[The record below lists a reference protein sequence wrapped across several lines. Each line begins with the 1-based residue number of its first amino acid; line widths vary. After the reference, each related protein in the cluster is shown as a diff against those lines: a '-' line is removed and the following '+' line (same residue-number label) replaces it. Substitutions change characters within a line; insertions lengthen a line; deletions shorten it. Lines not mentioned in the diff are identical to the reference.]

1 MNESER
7 PPASHPPAPDAPPDA
22 PTAGVAEPTGATG
35 PAAAEAVPD
44 EPPAATRVATPR
56 DPEEAQRA
64 LAEIQDLL
72 QHYAAVREQARN
84 EGQSAG
90 GDRAEIVKRLG
101 EAQYLSHL
109 RARVER
115 LHPADV
121 AYVLEALPREERL
134 LVWDSVKAEADGAIL
149 LEVSEP
155 VRDSLIDSMTRAELV
170 TAVKGLDADDLADL
184 ADHLPPEVVD
194 DVRRQLTPE
203 EREQLRAAMSYP
215 EASVGARMDF
225 ELVTVREDVS
235 LEVVLRYL
243 RRFDALPQHTDQ
255 VFVVDR
261 YDALKG
267 SLPIDQLLI
276 NEPDTRVSAVMRR
289 DVLSLRGLDDVSD
302 AAQAFERYDLVSA
315 PVVDPNGRLIGRLT
329 IDEVVDVI
337 REEGEADV
345 LSQAGLR
352 EDEDLFASIWHSA
365 RNRWL
370 WLALNLVTAFF
381 ASRVIG
387 VFGDTIERVVALAA
401 LMPIVAGVAGNSG
414 NQTMTLVV
422 RSLALGQV
430 TRGNFGRLLRKELLV
445 ALLNGFV
452 WGGVAGLFAWLL
464 YRDTPYGVLLG
475 ATMMAAIVLN
485 LLIGATIGVLV
496 PFLLEKAGRDPAIG
510 SSVLLTFSTDSLGF
524 LIFLGL
530 ASLLF

>member
-1 MNESER
+1 M
-7 PPASHPPAPDAPPDA
+7 
-22 PTAGVAEPTGATG
+22 
-35 PAAAEAVPD
+35 
-44 EPPAATRVATPR
+44 
-56 DPEEAQRA
+56 
-64 LAEIQDLL
+64 
-72 QHYAAVREQARN
+72 
-84 EGQSAG
+84 
-90 GDRAEIVKRLG
+90 
-101 EAQYLSHL
+101 
-109 RARVER
+109 
-115 LHPADV
+115 
-121 AYVLEALPREERL
+121 
-134 LVWDSVKAEADGAIL
+134 
-149 LEVSEP
+149 
-155 VRDSLIDSMTRAELV
+155 
-170 TAVKGLDADDLADL
+170 
-184 ADHLPPEVVD
+184 
-194 DVRRQLTPE
+194 
-203 EREQLRAAMSYP
+203 
-215 EASVGARMDF
+215 
-225 ELVTVREDVS
+225 
-235 LEVVLRYL
+235 
-243 RRFDALPQHTDQ
+243 
-255 VFVVDR
+255 
-261 YDALKG
+261 
-267 SLPIDQLLI
+267 
-276 NEPDTRVSAVMRR
+276 
-289 DVLSLRGLDDVSD
+289 
-302 AAQAFERYDLVSA
+302 SA